1 MHFLTKITAYPSA
14 RLAVDF
20 HHPLQNV
27 FNLKLNWMV
36 DIQKN
41 YLKKVTTVFLF
52 LLCQCTP
59 FVPSNKP
66 LTSAVISYNYSYNHT
81 NSLWLLQNFNRGWRF
96 VYTEYFWDNWSY
108 KNDTTWT
115 SAWYSDNTQP
125 RPQIFGYSNKIYF
138 CQIKFHLLEQM
149 KPDLISKLKTG
160 CAAVEELAT
169 LLVLVCGF
177 TSKKRNTS
185 KKKHDSAR
193 VVWYLMCKTNTSQ
206 RRWQVTASSRSLLVI
221 NPALPP

>member
-20 HHPLQNV
+20 HPPLQNV

-81 NSLWLLQNFNRGWRF
+81 NSLWLLQNFN
-96 VYTEYFWDNWSY
+96 TEAEGLSTQNISG
-108 KNDTTWT
+108 TTDPT
-115 SAWYSDNTQP
+115 RMTPPELQLGILTTLN
-125 RPQIFGYSNKIYF
+125 
-138 CQIKFHLLEQM
+138 L
-149 KPDLISKLKTG
+149 DLKS
-160 CAAVEELAT
+160 
-169 LLVLVCGF
+169 LVIQTRF
-177 TSKKRNTS
+177 TSVKLNSTS
-185 KKKHDSAR
+185 LSR
-193 VVWYLMCKTNTSQ
+193 WSQ
-206 RRWQVTASSRSLLVI
+206 TLFQ
-221 NPALPP
+221 N